1 MKAEKGLKV
10 EAANLQVIMK
20 EKKIAKDEIT
30 GKFGP
35 IIPKKTR
42 ADKMKEKLARME
54 GVPDFDK
61 VA

>member
-1 MKAEKGLKV
+1 
-10 EAANLQVIMK
+10 MK